1 MGARILDNRRKR
13 LLFRAM
19 HCGMQEND
27 VLLGEFAKTFIADF
41 DDAQIA
47 AFERLLDEND
57 NDIFTWL
64 TTERGFPERL
74 DENLMNLIIKHKN
87 ER

>member
-1 MGARILDNRRKR
+1 M
-13 LLFRAM
+13 LFRAT

-27 VLLGEFAKTFIADF
+27 VLLGEFAKTFIDDF
-41 DDAQIA
+41 NDAQLA

-64 TTERGFPERL
+64 TAETGFPKRL
-74 DENLMNLIIKHKN
+74 DEDFMNLIIKYKN